1 VTTSPTLDPVDWTA
15 WADDPYPLYRLL
27 RDEAPAFF
35 DERNDTYVLTR
46 YADVYEVLGDHNRF
60 SSLPVGLVNGA
71 LTPTSQIR
79 QADGS
84 RHTLTRRTILP
95 MFTPGEMRRLVPYFR
110 QIVRELIDAV
120 PEPDVVNVTE
130 AFAVPLPGRVTLDI
144 IGLPL
149 EVHGR
154 FKKLTDDRLRII
166 MTRTNRGEPPEI
178 RSRLEEIRAALLDIV
193 APLAEERRRNPQHD
207 VLTLVVQAQDKRGR
221 DEFPDEL
228 MLDVLAEVLTAGFE
242 TTQHLIELLLDR
254 LADEP
259 ELWQRLRADRGLIG
273 PAMEE
278 MLRWKSP
285 TQALG
290 RRPVQD
296 VIFHDVEIPKD
307 AWITVVYGS
316 ANRDERQFADPDR
329 YLPDRDLRRHVAF
342 SYGIHYCAGAPLTR
356 YEVTALMNE
365 LLDRFAAIERAGDSE
380 PWPNTMPG
388 YIGKGPGLRRVPVR
402 LRPAG

>member
-1 VTTSPTLDPVDWTA
+1 VTTELTLDAVDWTA
-15 WADDPYPLYRLL
+15 SADDPYPLYKLL

-46 YADVYEVLGDHNRF
+46 YADVYEVLGDHKRF

-79 QADGS
+79 QADGT

-95 MFTPGEMRRLVPYFR
+95 MFTPGEMRRLVPYFHR
-110 QIVRELIDAV
+110 LVAELIDAV
-120 PEPDVVNVTE
+120 AGEDIVNVTD
-130 AFAVPLPGRVTLDI
+130 AFAIPLPGRVTLDI

-149 EVHGR
+149 QVHDR
-154 FKKLTDDRLRII
+154 FKALTDDRLRII
-166 MTRTNRGEPPEI
+166 MTRTNKGEPPEI
-178 RSRLEEIRAALLDIV
+178 GSRLQEIRAALWEIV
-193 APLAEERRRNPQHD
+193 APLAEDRRRNPQHD
-207 VLTLVVQAQDKRGR
+207 VLTLVVEAQDRHGR
-221 DEFPDEL
+221 DEFSDEL
-228 MLDVLAEVLTAGFE
+228 ALDVLAEVLTAGFE
-242 TTQHLIELLLDR
+242 TTQHLIELLLDK

-259 ELWQRLRADRGLIG
+259 ELWQRLRADRDLIG

-290 RRPVQD
+290 RRPVTE
-296 VIFHDVEIPKD
+296 VNFHGVAIPAD
-307 AWITVVYGS
+307 AWVTVVYGS
-316 ANRDERQFADPDR
+316 ANRDERQFEDPDR

-365 LLDRFAAIERAGDSE
+365 LLDRFETIERAGESE

-388 YIGKGPGLRRVPVR
+388 YIGKGPGLQRVPVR
-402 LRPAG
+402 LLAAN